1 MFTRTKGFI
10 ENNFHSLY
18 HRDYRLFFFGQL
30 ISLTGTWIQVMAQ
43 AWLVYTI
50 TNSPLKLGI
59 VSAVQFLPI
68 LAFSLF
74 TGVLIDK
81 TPKKRVVIA
90 TQVISM
96 LQALTL
102 FFLVHFGTVQYWHIL
117 LLAFILGCTN
127 SIDMPAR
134 QSYVIEL
141 VGRKDV
147 TNAVGLNS
155 TIFNLARI
163 VGPAIAGILMTGI
176 GIDWC
181 FLINA
186 LSFIAVIIGL
196 VFITHEGYPVAPP
209 KKESVIHDIRDGL
222 LYVYRTPILLKTVLI
237 IFFISVIGFNNNV
250 LIPVFA
256 KNILGLKEKGFGI
269 LLSAFGVGSVIGAL
283 TTTMRANKGVP
294 RPRLLIISSLFLG
307 AALFSMGFAS
317 SIYIASLVIALCGI
331 FGIWFFSMANSILQL
346 SSDDR
351 YRGRVMSVYAMV
363 FAGSTP
369 VGSFMAGFLAEHVG
383 VGRTFILAGIVIV
396 LAIIILQ
403 AIRFTRHRKRTAT
416 PVHQ

>member
-1 MFTRTKGFI
+1 MFGRAKFFI

-18 HRDYRLFFFGQL
+18 HRDYRFFFFGQL
-30 ISLTGTWIQVMAQ
+30 VSLTGTWIQVMAQ

-68 LAFSLF
+68 LVFSLF

-81 TPKKRVVIA
+81 LPKKKLVIA
-90 TQVISM
+90 TQVLSM

-102 FFLVHFGTVQYWHIL
+102 FFLVYFGVVQYWHVL
-117 LLAFILGCTN
+117 LLAFVLGCTN

-134 QSYVIEL
+134 QAYVIEL

-147 TNAVGLNS
+147 ANAVGLNS

-176 GIDWC
+176 GIEWC
-181 FLINA
+181 FLLNA
-186 LSFIAVIIGL
+186 LSFIAVIMGL
-196 VFITHEGYPVAPP
+196 LFITHEGYPVGTAQ
-209 KKESVIHDIRDGL
+209 KESFIHEIRDGL
-222 LYVYRTPILLKTVLI
+222 LYIYRTPILLKTVLI

-256 KNILGLKEKGFGI
+256 KNILGLREKGFGI
-269 LLSAFGVGSVIGAL
+269 LLSSFGVGSVIGAL
-283 TTTMRANKGVP
+283 TMTMRANKKGGLKP
-294 RPRLLIISSLFLG
+294 KLLIFSSLFLG
-307 AALFSMGFAS
+307 TALFAMGFAPN
-317 SIYIASLVIALCGI
+317 IYIASLLIALCGI
-331 FGIWFFSMANSILQL
+331 FGIWFFSLANSILQL
-346 SSDDR
+346 NTDDR

-363 FAGSTP
+363 FAGTTP
-369 VGSFMAGFLAEHVG
+369 IGSFMAGFLAEHIG
-383 VGRTFILAGIVIV
+383 VDRTFILVGVIIVMVI
-396 LAIIILQ
+396 ATLQ
-403 AIRFTRHRKRTAT
+403 VIRFTRRR
-416 PVHQ
+416 

>member
-1 MFTRTKGFI
+1 MFTRTKNFI

-18 HRDYRLFFFGQL
+18 HRNYRLFFFGQL
-30 ISLTGTWIQVMAQ
+30 VSLTGTWIQVMAQ

-59 VSAVQFLPI
+59 VSAVQFLPV

-74 TGVLIDK
+74 TGVLVDK
-81 TPKKRVVIA
+81 LPKKKIVIA
-90 TQVISM
+90 TQVMSM

-102 FFLVHFGTVQYWHIL
+102 FFLVHFGVAQYWHIL

-134 QSYVIEL
+134 QAYVIEL
-141 VGRKDV
+141 VGRRDV
-147 TNAVGLNS
+147 TNAIGLNS

-181 FLINA
+181 FLLNA

-196 VFITHEGYPVAPP
+196 VFITHEGYPVGVT

-222 LYVYRTPILLKTVLI
+222 LYMYRTPVLLKTILI
-237 IFFISVIGFNNNV
+237 ILFISVVGFNYNV

-256 KNILGLKEKGFGI
+256 KDILGLREQGFGI
-269 LLSAFGVGSVIGAL
+269 LLSSFGAGSVIGAL
-283 TTTMRANKGVP
+283 TTTLRANKGVP
-294 RPRLLIISSLFLG
+294 RPRLLIVSSLFLG
-307 AALFSMGFAS
+307 AALFSMGFAHN
-317 SIYIASLVIALCGI
+317 IYLASAIIALCGV

-346 SSDDR
+346 NSDDR

-369 VGSFMAGFLAEHVG
+369 VGSFVAGFLAEHMG
-383 VGRTFILAGIVIV
+383 VDRTFILVGIVIV
-396 LAIIILQ
+396 LVITVLQ
-403 AIRFTRHRKRTAT
+403 AVRFTRHRKQ
-416 PVHQ
+416 HSYQ